1 METLLSR
8 IPQITAIDLNG
19 KRVFL
24 RADLNVP
31 IKDGI
36 IQQDHRLQAI
46 LPTIKYIKEKGGKII
61 LGTHIGRPKAQ
72 SQTNFFDEHLSTE
85 IIQQWFENEKFS
97 TELEHNL
104 KRAKEKSME
113 NFETILLL
121 ENLRFYNGEQATN
134 DEFAKMLSGLA
145 DIYINDAFGV
155 MHRNET
161 SVSLLANHFEPG
173 TKACGLLVAK
183 EIEQLSRLKS
193 NPEQPFTIVI
203 GGNKISDKI
212 AMLLKFLE
220 QPNEQRVKS
229 ILMGGAIANT
239 FLKSQNYNI
248 GKSLYEEKA
257 LKIANSFLQK
267 AAKYDVNVFLPVDV
281 KATAPDLPSPQSFM
295 LGQIPENAKIIDI
308 GLQTIQTFGKEL
320 GKAKTI
326 LINGTMGIY
335 EEPGGASGTMGI
347 LKAIPEKKVFSLV
360 AGGDSVAAAHKFNCT
375 ENISFLSTGGGATLA
390 FLSSQKPEETMPGL
404 ASLLG

>member
-1 METLLSR
+1 METLLDR
-8 IPQITAIDLNG
+8 IPQITSLDLKG
-19 KRVFL
+19 KRIFL

-61 LGTHIGRPKAQ
+61 LATHIGRPKAQ

-85 IIQQWFENEKFS
+85 ILLQWFENKKYS
-97 TELEHNL
+97 IELEYDL

-113 NFETILLL
+113 NIETILLL

-134 DEFAKMLSGLA
+134 DEFAKMLAGLA

-155 MHRNET
+155 MHRNNT
-161 SVSLLANHFEPG
+161 SVSLLANHFESG
-173 TKACGLLVAK
+173 AKSCGLLVVK
-183 EIEQLSRLKS
+183 EIEQLTRLTS

-212 AMLLKFLE
+212 AMLLQFLE
-220 QPNEQRVKS
+220 QPNEQRIKS
-229 ILMGGAIANT
+229 ILVGGAIANT

-248 GKSLYEEKA
+248 GASLYEKNG
-257 LKIANSFLQK
+257 LPIANRFLQK
-267 AAKYDVNVFLPVDV
+267 AAKYDVNIFLPVDV

-326 LINGTMGIY
+326 LVNGTMGIY

-347 LKAIPEKKVFSLV
+347 LKAIPDKKVFSLV
-360 AGGDSVAAAHKFNCT
+360 AGGDCVAAAHKFNCT

-404 ASLLG
+404 ASLLK